1 MWDNYNVRR
10 KGVDSMKTNKKRYLK
25 ERVENFLTGIVLL
38 SIAFVAMTIDSI
50 GNNTYNIILIVI
62 MITNVII
69 MKILTKFG
77 KSFQE

>member
-1 MWDNYNVRR
+1 
-10 KGVDSMKTNKKRYLK
+10 MKRNKKYFLK
-25 ERVENFLTGIVLL
+25 AKVENFLTTIVML

-50 GNNTYNIILIVI
+50 GNNTYNIALII
-62 MITNVII
+62 IIITNAII

>member
-1 MWDNYNVRR
+1 
-10 KGVDSMKTNKKRYLK
+10 MKRNKKRYLK
-25 ERVENFLTGIVLL
+25 TKVENFLTSIVML
-38 SIAFVAMTIDSI
+38 SIAFIAMTIDSI

-62 MITNVII
+62 IITNVII

>member
-1 MWDNYNVRR
+1 
-10 KGVDSMKTNKKRYLK
+10 MKKNKRYFLK
-25 ERVENFLTGIVLL
+25 AKVENFLTTIVML

-62 MITNVII
+62 MIINVII
-69 MKILTKFG
+69 MKILIKFG

>member
-1 MWDNYNVRR
+1 
-10 KGVDSMKTNKKRYLK
+10 MKRNKRYFLK
-25 ERVENFLTGIVLL
+25 ANVENFLTSIVML

-62 MITNVII
+62 IIINVII
-69 MKILTKFG
+69 MKILIKFG

>member
-1 MWDNYNVRR
+1 
-10 KGVDSMKTNKKRYLK
+10 MKRNKRYLK
-25 ERVENFLTGIVLL
+25 TKVENFLTSIVIL

-77 KSFQE
+77 RNYQD

>member
-1 MWDNYNVRR
+1 
-10 KGVDSMKTNKKRYLK
+10 MKINKRYLK
-25 ERVENFLTGIVLL
+25 TKVENFLTSIVML

>member
-1 MWDNYNVRR
+1 
-10 KGVDSMKTNKKRYLK
+10 MKRNKKRYLK
-25 ERVENFLTGIVLL
+25 TKVGNFLTSIVML
-38 SIAFVAMTIDSI
+38 SIAFIAMTIDSI

-62 MITNVII
+62 IITNVII

>member
-1 MWDNYNVRR
+1 
-10 KGVDSMKTNKKRYLK
+10 MKRNKRYLK
-25 ERVENFLTGIVLL
+25 TNVENFLVSIVML
-38 SIAFVAMTIDSI
+38 SIAFIAITIESI

-62 MITNVII
+62 MIINVII

>member
-1 MWDNYNVRR
+1 MKRNKRYFL
-10 KGVDSMKTNKKRYLK
+10 KTN
-25 ERVENFLTGIVLL
+25 VENFLTSIIML

-62 MITNVII
+62 IIINVII

-77 KSFQE
+77 KSFQ

>member
-1 MWDNYNVRR
+1 MKRNKRYFL
-10 KGVDSMKTNKKRYLK
+10 KTN
-25 ERVENFLTGIVLL
+25 VENFLTTIVML

-62 MITNVII
+62 IIINVII
-69 MKILTKFG
+69 MKILIKFG

>member
-1 MWDNYNVRR
+1 
-10 KGVDSMKTNKKRYLK
+10 MKRNKRYLK
-25 ERVENFLTGIVLL
+25 TNVENFLVSIVML
-38 SIAFVAMTIDSI
+38 SIAFVAMTIESI

-62 MITNVII
+62 MIINVII

>member
-1 MWDNYNVRR
+1 MKRNKRYFL
-10 KGVDSMKTNKKRYLK
+10 KTN
-25 ERVENFLTGIVLL
+25 VENFLTTIVML

-62 MITNVII
+62 MIINVII

-77 KSFQE
+77 KSFQ

>member
-1 MWDNYNVRR
+1 
-10 KGVDSMKTNKKRYLK
+10 MKTNKKRYLK

-38 SIAFVAMTIDSI
+38 SIAFVAMTIESI

>member
-1 MWDNYNVRR
+1 
-10 KGVDSMKTNKKRYLK
+10 MKRNKKYFLK
-25 ERVENFLTGIVLL
+25 AKVENFLTTIVML

-62 MITNVII
+62 MIINII
-69 MKILTKFG
+69 IIKILIKFG

>member
-1 MWDNYNVRR
+1 
-10 KGVDSMKTNKKRYLK
+10 MKRNPKRYLK

-77 KSFQE
+77 RSYQD

>member
-1 MWDNYNVRR
+1 MKRNKRYFL
-10 KGVDSMKTNKKRYLK
+10 KTN
-25 ERVENFLTGIVLL
+25 VENFLTIIVML

-62 MITNVII
+62 IIINIII
-69 MKILTKFG
+69 MKILIKFG

>member
-1 MWDNYNVRR
+1 MKRNKRYFL
-10 KGVDSMKTNKKRYLK
+10 KTN
-25 ERVENFLTGIVLL
+25 VENFLTTIVML

-62 MITNVII
+62 IIINVII

-77 KSFQE
+77 KSF

>member
-1 MWDNYNVRR
+1 
-10 KGVDSMKTNKKRYLK
+10 MKRNKRYFLK
-25 ERVENFLTGIVLL
+25 AKVENFLTTIVML

-62 MITNVII
+62 MIINVII
-69 MKILTKFG
+69 MKILIKFG

>member
-1 MWDNYNVRR
+1 MKRNKRYFL
-10 KGVDSMKTNKKRYLK
+10 KTNI
-25 ERVENFLTGIVLL
+25 ENFLTSIVML

-62 MITNVII
+62 IIINVII

-77 KSFQE
+77 KSFQ

>member
-1 MWDNYNVRR
+1 MKRNKRYFL
-10 KGVDSMKTNKKRYLK
+10 KTN
-25 ERVENFLTGIVLL
+25 VENFLTTIVML

-62 MITNVII
+62 IIINVII

>member
-1 MWDNYNVRR
+1 
-10 KGVDSMKTNKKRYLK
+10 MKRNKKRYLK
-25 ERVENFLTGIVLL
+25 TGVENFLTSVVMLN
-38 SIAFVAMTIDSI
+38 IAFVAMTIDSI

>member
-1 MWDNYNVRR
+1 
-10 KGVDSMKTNKKRYLK
+10 MKRTKKRYLK
-25 ERVENFLTGIVLL
+25 TKVENFLTSIVML

-69 MKILTKFG
+69 MKILTKFD

>member
-1 MWDNYNVRR
+1 
-10 KGVDSMKTNKKRYLK
+10 MKRNKKRYLK
-25 ERVENFLTGIVLL
+25 TGVENFLTSIVMLN
-38 SIAFVAMTIDSI
+38 IAFVAMTIESI

-77 KSFQE
+77 KNFQE

>member
-1 MWDNYNVRR
+1 
-10 KGVDSMKTNKKRYLK
+10 MKTNKKRYLK

-77 KSFQE
+77 RSYQD

>member
-1 MWDNYNVRR
+1 MKRNKRYFL
-10 KGVDSMKTNKKRYLK
+10 KTN
-25 ERVENFLTGIVLL
+25 VENFLTTIVML

-62 MITNVII
+62 IIINVII

-77 KSFQE
+77 KSFQ

>member
-1 MWDNYNVRR
+1 
-10 KGVDSMKTNKKRYLK
+10 MKRNKKYFLK
-25 ERVENFLTGIVLL
+25 AKVENFLTTIVML

-62 MITNVII
+62 MIINVII
-69 MKILTKFG
+69 IKILIKFG

>member
-1 MWDNYNVRR
+1 MKKNKRYFL
-10 KGVDSMKTNKKRYLK
+10 KTN
-25 ERVENFLTGIVLL
+25 VENFLTTIVML

-62 MITNVII
+62 IIINVII

-77 KSFQE
+77 KSFQ